1 MVERANNE
9 IITFKALSKMR
20 YIKFIPL
27 ILLLSLMSCGD
38 MFDNMKEYTGEV
50 VYPARLDTIIGKI
63 GFERVEID
71 LLKAGRIPSKNINL
85 GKANRVL
92 ITYDDK
98 EIIIDSLVSWV
109 SIRDLK
115 QSKLY
120 RFNFYTLDE
129 FDNKSVPQQIALI
142 PYTTADV
149 ANLAVPNPRIM
160 ASPTSAVIDWPNG
173 LNSVLFNYVSL
184 NYKYTD
190 KNGVKKEGKRGSD
203 SRFVIGNLESGKQ
216 IQVDVEYNVVPKVN
230 GVAILD
236 TVKLSLPFT
245 FNTLSSSSKFEPSE
259 SSILTQNGL
268 STFTSDAASKF
279 TKLTYP
285 VHANSL
291 QDLFYFPNL
300 KELDLTGG
308 ETFKLLSTD
317 YNRNG
322 ATSTIGGGP
331 WLPFVRKA
339 GNISASN
346 SQTLKDLLESGS
358 LTKVRYV
365 PQSMGLDEM
374 LAPYVKTGIVSLV
387 TLPTEALIPPNFT
400 LNGVIQD
407 NAWKMDL
414 VIPAVDAP
422 AGVGLQNVVK
432 VTLKAKNASFVL
444 SLPKEYQFNLSEY
457 KNLKFKVYS
466 PSAASLSGTYAPYK
480 RLWLR
485 FMNNLW
491 AFGSESTFGQE
502 YWSPGTDK
510 YTLADSE
517 LNKWT
522 DVTVSLSDGVDKHN
536 RVIVLNIGGEPSLT
550 FAPST
555 DMVYYFSNFRFS
567 K

>member
-142 PYTTADV
+142 PYTAADV

-308 ETFKLLSTD
+308 EIFKLLSTD